1 MNGTIDTRVIGQL
14 AGIPFFVPAYQR
26 GYRWTENEVRALLED
41 VWDFDT
47 ENGALRYCIQPLI
60 VQPRADG
67 KYEVVDGQQRLT
79 TIFLFMRL
87 ARGKAAKNAP
97 PLFSLEYETRP
108 GSAEFLRT
116 LPQGRYEENI
126 DFHFMGRACQAMR
139 DWVRAKAGREGMPDF
154 LNALYEKFRD
164 SVFFIWYEL
173 PAREDPIEMFQRVNI
188 GRIPLTDAELIKA
201 LLLDSAHF
209 HGAGVRRQT
218 EIAVLWDKIEQELHH
233 EPFWYFLNGKEPGS
247 TRIDMLFSLLAQQYG
262 REMPEIDART
272 PHYPFLVF
280 SEAVKRGGG
289 TQACVEG
296 LWRDVELLYEELRSW
311 YEDYNRYHLIGYA
324 IAQGKSISA
333 LRARMA
339 GKGKRAALKALLADV
354 RAEYGQGKVEDL
366 TYEQGKKVR
375 RTLLLFNI
383 ATLVCESDHQTRFP
397 FDLYKKE
404 QWDIEHIHA
413 TGDRSAGA
421 DDGIGN
427 LTLLNLRIN
436 RAYEYRDVPFE
447 QKRQVILEESAK
459 GNFIPV
465 CTKNVFLKSFTRRV
479 QSTVQWDENDKAEYI
494 ETMKATLKTF
504 FAGRWIAARPGE
516 TG

>member
-1 MNGTIDTRVIGQL
+1 MEGTIDTRTIRQL
-14 AGIPFFVPAYQR
+14 TGIPFFVPAYQR

-47 ENGALRYCIQPLI
+47 GNGALRYCLQPLI
-60 VQPRADG
+60 VQRRPDG
-67 KYEVVDGQQRLT
+67 KYEIVDGQQRLT
-79 TIFLFMRL
+79 TIFLFRRL
-87 ARGKAAKNAP
+87 VQQKIAKAE

-116 LPQGRYEENI
+116 LPQAQREENI
-126 DFHFMGRACQAMR
+126 DYHFMGRACETIRAY
-139 DWVRAKAGREGMPDF
+139 VREKAGTDGVPAF
-154 LNALYEKFRD
+154 LARLDAKFQD

-173 PAREDPIEMFQRVNI
+173 PARADPIEMFQRVNI

-201 LLLDSAHF
+201 LLLNSAHF
-209 HGAGVRRQT
+209 HGAENRRQT

-233 EPFWYFLNGKEPGS
+233 EPFWYFLNGAEPGG
-247 TRIDMLFSLLAQQYG
+247 TRIDMLFRLLAPQYG
-262 REMPEIDART
+262 QDMPGFDAQM

-280 SEAVKRGGG
+280 SETIRQSGSAR
-289 TQACVEG
+289 ACVEKI
-296 LWRDVELLYEELRSW
+296 WRDVLLLYEELRSW

-324 IAQGKSISA
+324 IAQGKSIPA
-333 LRARMA
+333 LRARIA
-339 GKGKRAALKALLADV
+339 GKGKRAALETLLADI
-354 RAEYGQGKVEDL
+354 RAEYGRSRVEDL
-366 TYEQGKKVR
+366 TYDQGQKVR

-383 ATLVCESDHQTRFP
+383 ATLVCESDHQMRFP

-404 QWDIEHIHA
+404 RWDIEHIHA
-413 TGDRSAGA
+413 TGDKSAEP

-447 QKRQVILEESAK
+447 QKRQVILEEAAK

-479 QSTVQWDENDKAEYI
+479 QSTGQWDETDKAEYVGKI
-494 ETMKATLKTF
+494 KTTLKTF
-504 FAGRWIAARPGE
+504 FAGRWIAARPEE
-516 TG
+516 TE